1 MRGEKIPCMIVDL
14 DKANNLENLS
24 DEKLVTSLI
33 YETFSGWFI
42 IDGIRYVFDV
52 NNSDKYGTQWRTY
65 VKLIRREWPI
75 SGKSICPDAN
85 TDTSNSTEVTIEN
98 NVSSGSSVESTVSE
112 DTTTDTDASSAET
125 TTESS
130 TTTEEDIPEDG
141 VPTTGLKD
149 ELIKMYDQLKNVFP
163 DLKLVRGRYYAVDQ
177 STGNVI
183 DDYCLPSYATS
194 GGLYIVANENKQ
206 IKEVDCEFAHRF
218 YGMCFNV
225 TSD

>member
-14 DKANNLENLS
+14 DKANNLENLN
-24 DEKLVTSLI
+24 DETLVTSLI

-112 DTTTDTDASSAET
+112 DTIDTSTSED
-125 TTESS
+125 TTEAS
-130 TTTEEDIPEDG
+130 TEDIPADG

-149 ELIKMYDQLKNVFP
+149 NLIKMYDALKESIT

-177 STGNVI
+177 STGTVI
-183 DDYCLPSYATS
+183 DDYCLPAYATS

-206 IKEVDCEFAHRF
+206 IKEVDCEFAQRF
-218 YGMCFNV
+218 YG
-225 TSD
+225 